1 MPPKKRRERSN
12 KSGTNERETGKEPGN
27 LSSSSSSSSQPEQP
41 DPIPHSLEALPSFP
55 SISLMAEC
63 KQIEAEF
70 DMASSVHSES
80 DSGSESSL
88 SNCAPASL
96 GDSEEGE
103 AAAIGALLVAADLR
117 MAVNGGSNPVGTDG
131 AEVGIVESIV
141 VHGASHANGA
151 SFYSRLSSA
160 ESVESATPTQTQRPE
175 LGRQRQLSGMSL
187 GHYNQTEDDFEED
200 EDNDGNDNDNNN
212 DNDNDDHNDDDDDDE
227 DEDEDED
234 ASDADDEANDNDDEC
249 AEAGIDENLGPNKLD
264 DFDSVA
270 GLSPKVSD
278 SGRRDSTKENA
289 THAVEIMNGLGM
301 DLKPAVNGVSNLEKS
316 VNGAS
321 EEQETMRR
329 RAYKALLAME
339 ADLAKFKNRYF
350 LEQSHKIE
358 TEIKSVRDGSH
369 EQIKTETLNIE
380 HRKKDFDKIANNRL
394 KCMQERYQQECDA
407 AAEFATLAY
416 VRKKAEARSQLME
429 EAVRNCSRLT
439 EEMRRYHMPHRDRGI
454 SNKRR
459 KTRRNDYTEWKNI
472 MEDDLVDEEFPTT
485 YAHQKVPLQQQQQHH
500 PFPSSSAFSE
510 VQNPGSSSVQYHHH
524 ASAQAVS
531 IQDPT
536 SLPVSKRKKAA
547 SVYGFFPSA
556 LVNGLSSARVDED
569 LEFLGIKH

>member
-1 MPPKKRRERSN
+1 MPPKKRRERSG
-12 KSGTNERETGKEPGN
+12 KSGTIEREAGKEPEN

-41 DPIPHSLEALPSFP
+41 DPLPLSLDPLPSLP

-70 DMASSVHSES
+70 DMASSVHSET

-103 AAAIGALLVAADLR
+103 AAAIGALLDAADLR
-117 MAVNGGSNPVGTDG
+117 MAGNGGSNVVGTDD
-131 AEVGIVESIV
+131 AEVGIVGSIV
-141 VHGASHANGA
+141 VHGANHVNGA
-151 SFYSRLSSA
+151 SFYGRISSA
-160 ESVESATPTQTQRPE
+160 ESVESVTPTQTHRPE

-187 GHYNQTEDDFEED
+187 GHYNQPEDDFEED
-200 EDNDGNDNDNNN
+200 EDND
-212 DNDNDDHNDDDDDDE
+212 DNDNDDDD
-227 DEDEDED
+227 DED

-249 AEAGIDENLGPNKLD
+249 AEAGIDENLGPNKLV

-270 GLSPKVSD
+270 GLSPKVIE

-289 THAVEIMNGLGM
+289 NEAVEIMNGLGM
-301 DLKPAVNGVSNLEKS
+301 NAKPAVNGVSGLEKS

-321 EEQETMRR
+321 DEQGNDDCL

-350 LEQSHKIE
+350 LEQSYKIE

-380 HRKKDFDKIANNRL
+380 QRKKDFDKIANNLL
-394 KCMQERYQQECDA
+394 KCMEERYQQECDA
-407 AAEFATLAY
+407 AAEFANLEF

-472 MEDDLVDEEFPTT
+472 MEDDLVDEVFQTT
-485 YAHQKVPLQQQQQHH
+485 YAHQKLPPQQQQLQQ
-500 PFPSSSAFSE
+500 PFQSSSAFSE
-510 VQNPGSSSVQYHHH
+510 IQFPGPSSIPYHHH
-524 ASAQAVS
+524 VYPQVVS
-531 IQDPT
+531 IQDPA
-536 SLPVSKRKKAA
+536 SLPVSKRKKAP

>member
-1 MPPKKRRERSN
+1 MPPKKRRERSD
-12 KSGTNERETGKEPGN
+12 KSGTNEREAGKQPEN

-41 DPIPHSLEALPSFP
+41 DPIPDSLDSLPSLP

-70 DMASSVHSES
+70 DMASSVHSET

-117 MAVNGGSNPVGTDG
+117 MAVNGVSNVVATDD
-131 AEVGIVESIV
+131 AEVGIVGSIV
-141 VHGASHANGA
+141 VQAGSHANGA
-151 SFYSRLSSA
+151 SFYGRISSA
-160 ESVESATPTQTQRPE
+160 ESVESVTPTQTHRPE

-187 GHYNQTEDDFEED
+187 GHYNQPEDDFEED
-200 EDNDGNDNDNNN
+200 EDND
-212 DNDNDDHNDDDDDDE
+212 DNDNDDDDDDDDDDDE
-227 DEDEDED
+227 DDDED
-234 ASDADDEANDNDDEC
+234 ASDADDEANNNDDEC

-289 THAVEIMNGLGM
+289 NEAVEIISGLGM
-301 DLKPAVNGVSNLEKS
+301 DSKPAVNGVPGLEKS

-321 EEQETMRR
+321 DEQETMRR

-358 TEIKSVRDGSH
+358 SEIKSVRDGSH

-394 KCMQERYQQECDA
+394 KCMQDRYQQECDA
-407 AAEFATLAY
+407 AAEFANLEF

-472 MEDDLVDEEFPTT
+472 MEDDLVDEVFPTT
-485 YAHQKVPLQQQQQHH
+485 YAHQKVPPQQQQQQQQHH
-500 PFPSSSAFSE
+500 QHPFHSSSAFSE
-510 VQNPGSSSVQYHHH
+510 VQFPVGSMQYHPHTYPPV
-524 ASAQAVS
+524 VS
-531 IQDPT
+531 TQDPT
-536 SLPVSKRKKAA
+536 ALSVPKRKKPP

>member
-151 SFYSRLSSA
+151 SLYSRLSSA
-160 ESVESATPTQTQRPE
+160 ESVESVNSNANKRPE

-187 GHYNQTEDDFEED
+187 GHYNQPKDDFEED
-200 EDNDGNDNDNNN
+200 EDNDGNDKRQQQRQRQRRP
-212 DNDNDDHNDDDDDDE
+212 HDDDDDDE

-249 AEAGIDENLGPNKLD
+249 AEAW
-264 DFDSVA
+264 
-270 GLSPKVSD
+270 
-278 SGRRDSTKENA
+278 
-289 THAVEIMNGLGM
+289 
-301 DLKPAVNGVSNLEKS
+301 
-316 VNGAS
+316 
-321 EEQETMRR
+321 
-329 RAYKALLAME
+329 
-339 ADLAKFKNRYF
+339 NR
-350 LEQSHKIE
+350 
-358 TEIKSVRDGSH
+358 
-369 EQIKTETLNIE
+369 
-380 HRKKDFDKIANNRL
+380 
-394 KCMQERYQQECDA
+394 
-407 AAEFATLAY
+407 
-416 VRKKAEARSQLME
+416 
-429 EAVRNCSRLT
+429 
-439 EEMRRYHMPHRDRGI
+439 
-454 SNKRR
+454 
-459 KTRRNDYTEWKNI
+459 
-472 MEDDLVDEEFPTT
+472 
-485 YAHQKVPLQQQQQHH
+485 
-500 PFPSSSAFSE
+500 
-510 VQNPGSSSVQYHHH
+510 
-524 ASAQAVS
+524 
-531 IQDPT
+531 
-536 SLPVSKRKKAA
+536 
-547 SVYGFFPSA
+547 
-556 LVNGLSSARVDED
+556 
-569 LEFLGIKH
+569 